1 MVGINCLG
9 LFTLYVDVLTVIVEV
24 SRLSWCLLK
33 CHFGF
38 VPSIQVHCV
47 KAMCVKKAI
56 KSMRSS
62 RVNLPM
68 TPGSPEL
75 PTPTWHKDVV
85 DLIIGEKGGVDGC
98 SDKSEVVN
106 PVTHLKLLLVHLQ
119 YLWLIVI
126 ELISLFA
133 VVHCFPLFTHS
144 QVIHNTYTS
153 CYTQPYHSILLFT

>member
-1 MVGINCLG
+1 MMGIDCLG

-24 SRLSWCLLK
+24 SRLPQCLLK
-33 CHFGF
+33 LHFGF
-38 VPSIQVHCV
+38 IPSIQVCCV

-56 KSMRSS
+56 KSMRSL

-98 SDKSEVVN
+98 SNESEVVN

-126 ELISLFA
+126 TLISLFA
-133 VVHCFPLFTHS
+133 VDHSFPHFTHS
-144 QVIHNTYTS
+144 QLLHNTSTS
-153 CYTQPYHSILLFT
+153 YSPHLS